1 VTAKIPLQMPAR
13 SLALSRAFLAQKTAK
28 TFYSISQAHTIEQS
42 GDLKKQTKA
51 NHPPE
56 APQLLFK
63 FLRPNNTSGF
73 HFPMST
79 GRALYFLV

>member
-13 SLALSRAFLAQKTAK
+13 SLALSRAFLAHKTAK

-51 NHPPE
+51 NHPPRGT
-56 APQLLFK
+56 AAAVQISPAKQ
-63 FLRPNNTSGF
+63 
-73 HFPMST
+73 H
-79 GRALYFLV
+79 